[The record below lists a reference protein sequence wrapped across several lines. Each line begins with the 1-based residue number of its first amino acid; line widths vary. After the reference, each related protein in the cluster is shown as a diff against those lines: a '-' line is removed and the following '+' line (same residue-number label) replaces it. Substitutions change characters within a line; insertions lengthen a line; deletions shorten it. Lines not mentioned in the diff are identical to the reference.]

1 MSREAEIVVI
11 GAGMVGAAFA
21 CLLAEQ
27 GDEISIAVLDIRE
40 PAIFDAG
47 AVKVIVGASSRPE
60 SLTKNDVRLVQSLA
74 RPCSSMARAC
84 Q

>member
-27 GDEISIAVLDIRE
+27 GDRISIAVLDIRE
-40 PAIFDAG
+40 PGQLRDRIARSETWFFLPG
-47 AVKVIVGASSRPE
+47 RFASRSKPG
-60 SLTKNDVRLVQSLA
+60 TQGQQN
-74 RPCSSMARAC
+74 
-84 Q
+84 